1 MNISV
6 NNFQEQKNNVMPG
19 FARPDALSQNG
30 AGKSGNIFAGNLKL
44 GYDPKDEVLAKARK
58 QAYKVVSDAFEADRN
73 VDKQLQEIKDF
84 SRVQQE
90 KKTVAAKDKAAAE
103 EMIQNLKDEYQVDPE
118 YQSRMLEANS
128 QLDAAKTRM
137 DEADKA
143 MMAARQTLTDAET
156 EKNKTHA
163 MADAQDESETIMAEA
178 EKAVIGMAMN
188 EAKEH
193 IEEKAQEEQE
203 KVQEK
208 KEEKEEQEEI
218 EAEREEKKAI
228 QEALVEGTKESVQE
242 AREDSRKRKAD
253 DIDLTDVIGTDPVH
267 RLENAGDVQAALN
280 EIKNKMA
287 LVDADLKGIKVD
299 EIL

>member
-1 MNISV
+1 
-6 NNFQEQKNNVMPG
+6 
-19 FARPDALSQNG
+19 
-30 AGKSGNIFAGNLKL
+30 
-44 GYDPKDEVLAKARK
+44 
-58 QAYKVVSDAFEADRN
+58 
-73 VDKQLQEIKDF
+73 
-84 SRVQQE
+84 
-90 KKTVAAKDKAAAE
+90 
-103 EMIQNLKDEYQVDPE
+103 
-118 YQSRMLEANS
+118 
-128 QLDAAKTRM
+128 M

-163 MADAQDESETIMAEA
+163 MADAQDESEAIMEEA

-228 QEALVEGTKESVQE
+228 QEALVEGTKENVQE

-253 DIDLTDVIGTDPVH
+253 DIDLTNVIGTDPVH